1 MLGSSKKLTA
11 TSVEEYLQTV
21 TELIPCLKTEAQ
33 RIVRGGHESGNNNG
47 EKSDQEVDDAAE
59 GEEQDGSE
67 ENEVEEDGEE
77 GVSAGGGSDA
87 GNEEVDLE
95 EGDEMSGGGVSTAAD
110 ALQEKQILTANVIY
124 IFMPLRLILRMLL
137 S

>member
-1 MLGSSKKLTA
+1 LLGSSKKLTA
-11 TSVEEYLQTV
+11 TSVAEYLQTV

-33 RIVRGGHESGNNNG
+33 RIVRGGHVNGNNDG

-67 ENEVEEDGEE
+67 EEKEVEEDGEE
-77 GVSAGGGSDA
+77 GVSAGGVSDA
-87 GNEEVDLE
+87 GSEEVDLE
-95 EGDEMSGGGVSTAAD
+95 EGDEMSGGVSTAAD
-110 ALQEKQILTANVIY
+110 ALQEKQILAANVLY
-124 IFMPLRLILRMLL
+124 IFMPLRLILSMLL

>member
-1 MLGSSKKLTA
+1 MN
-11 TSVEEYLQTV
+11 
-21 TELIPCLKTEAQ
+21 
-33 RIVRGGHESGNNNG
+33 GNNDG
-47 EKSDQEVDDAAE
+47 ETSDQEGDDAAE

-67 ENEVEEDGEE
+67 EEQEVEEDGEE
-77 GVSAGGGSDA
+77 RVSAGGGSDA

-95 EGDEMSGGGVSTAAD
+95 EGDEMSGGVSTAAD
-110 ALQEKQILTANVIY
+110 ALQEKQIVAANVIY